1 MNLHLGLSRR
11 AVLALLGGGAALSAG
26 ASRALAQGAAQGK
39 RPPFRIYMALF
50 RGFEDAAQGFQDY
63 LAERGVPVTY
73 IVRNADQN
81 VARIPEMVAE
91 IKAMKP
97 DLVLSWG
104 TGMTLGLVGPYDA
117 PDPKKYVTETPV
129 VFMIVSQPVGAKI
142 VPDLLKPGRN
152 VTGAN
157 YLIPEETQLNFAR
170 RYIPFKKVAVVY
182 NPAEQNAA
190 LTVTELWRLSGTM
203 GFELVDAPLP
213 LDPTGRPIVA
223 EIGDVL
229 DNVAAHKPDMVYLG
243 PDSFLN
249 DLRKE
254 FTEAAVARR
263 LPVFAAGEGPV
274 RTGSALMGVVNRY
287 HTVGQ
292 LAALKAE
299 QVLMGRPASDIPIEM
314 PERFSVIVNIR
325 VAKALKLYPP
335 MTLLK
340 FAEIAS

>member
-1 MNLHLGLSRR
+1 MSTHHPVSRR
-11 AVLALLGGGAALSAG
+11 ALLAGLGGTALLAGAPRVLA
-26 ASRALAQGAAQGK
+26 QTQK
-39 RPPFRIYMALF
+39 PFRIYMALF

-63 LAERGVPVTY
+63 LIERGVPVTF
-73 IVRNADQN
+73 IIRNANQA
-81 VARIPEMVAE
+81 VSAIPAMVAE
-91 IKAMKP
+91 IKELKP

-104 TGMTLGLVGPYDA
+104 TGMTLGLVGTYDA
-117 PDPKKYVTETPV
+117 PDPTKYVTDIPV
-129 VFMIVSQPVGAKI
+129 VFMIVSQPVSAKI
-142 VPDLLKPGRN
+142 VESLDGSGRN
-152 VTGAN
+152 VTGVN

-170 RYIPFKKVAVVY
+170 RYVPFKKLAVVY

-190 LTVTELWRLSGTM
+190 LTVQELWRLSQTM
-203 GFELVDAPLP
+203 GFDLVDAPLP
-213 LDPTGRPIVA
+213 LDAAGRPIVDA
-223 EIGDVL
+223 IGDVL
-229 DNVAAHKPDMVYLG
+229 DNVKLHKPQMVYQG

-254 FTEAAVARR
+254 FTEAAVERG

-292 LAALKAE
+292 LAALRAE
-299 QVLMGRPASDIPIEM
+299 QILVGKMSPATMPIEM

-325 VAKALKLYPP
+325 VAKELKLYPP

-340 FAEIAS
+340 FAEIAT